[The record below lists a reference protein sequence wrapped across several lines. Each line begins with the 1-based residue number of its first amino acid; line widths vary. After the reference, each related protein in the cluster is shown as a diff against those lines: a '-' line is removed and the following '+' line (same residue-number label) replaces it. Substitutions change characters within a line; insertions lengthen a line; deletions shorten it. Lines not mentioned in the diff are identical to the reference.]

1 MDRFIQFMI
10 EEDGLCIDLFGKR
23 TDAYARYLSHDGTAK
38 AWISKITNNWI
49 LYNKSYVAYIYTRY
63 EYTTK
68 AIRQSTTADEP
79 SSMPYALSKISYT

>member
-1 MDRFIQFMI
+1 MDCVSTCSANAQMHMRDIF
-10 EEDGLCIDLFGKR
+10 R
-23 TDAYARYLSHDGTAK
+23 TMVRRM

-79 SSMPYALSKISYT
+79 SSMPYALNKISYT